1 METPK
6 RPRPSSTSA
15 TPETPSTPYSPAKL
29 VNLENLN
36 KESKKDPINAAYGTK
51 LNWLQSQ
58 HPTTPNKKIGPALGE
73 VGQLPA
79 STSTESASSTNKSN
93 PPPIK
98 KIKFSRKAS
107 RKYRKTS
114 RKHRKTSC

>member
-107 RKYRKTS
+107 RKYRKPS